1 MYWDIKKLSAYL
13 NIKLSTL
20 YAWVAQGRIP
30 HVKIH
35 GLIRFRPEEIE
46 AWVASF
52 NKGDTTGDPSNGS
65 PKKRFRPKTAPFYKD
80 IDHLVERAKKSAYNE
95 YYGIKSRETR
105 PASDPGKE
113 EDNGSV

>member
-13 NIKLSTL
+13 NIKPSTL

-30 HVKIH
+30 HVKIL
-35 GLIRFRPEEIE
+35 GLIRFNPEEIE

-52 NKGDTTGDPSNGS
+52 KAGTIGEPSNGS
-65 PKKRFRPKTAPFYKD
+65 PKKRPARKAAPFYKD
-80 IDHLVERAKKSAYNE
+80 LDHVIERAKKSAYNE
-95 YYGIKSRETR
+95 YYGIKSGETR

>member
-13 NIKLSTL
+13 NIKPSTL

-30 HVKIH
+30 QVKIH
-35 GLIRFRPEEIE
+35 GLIRFDPEEIK
-46 AWVASF
+46 AWLASF
-52 NKGDTTGDPSNGS
+52 KWGTVQEPFNGS
-65 PKKRFRPKTAPFYKD
+65 PKKHARPKTGPFYRD
-80 IDHLVERAKKSAYNE
+80 LDHVIERAKKSAYNE
-95 YYGIKSRETR
+95 YYGIKSGETR